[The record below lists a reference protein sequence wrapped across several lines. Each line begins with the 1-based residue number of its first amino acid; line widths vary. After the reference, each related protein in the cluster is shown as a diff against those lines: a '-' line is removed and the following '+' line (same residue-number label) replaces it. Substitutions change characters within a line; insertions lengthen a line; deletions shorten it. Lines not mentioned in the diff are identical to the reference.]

1 MILLNIIQLFID
13 RNIEKISK
21 FDLFKLFKLY
31 FLKDFTYYK
40 SKLLLDKL
48 LKTKILIK
56 KSNYYIFNYEK
67 DKKDKSIVYFD

>member
-31 FLKDFTYYK
+31 FVKDFTYYK
-40 SKLLLDKL
+40 SNLLLEKL

-56 KSNYYIFNYEK
+56 KTNYYIFNYEK